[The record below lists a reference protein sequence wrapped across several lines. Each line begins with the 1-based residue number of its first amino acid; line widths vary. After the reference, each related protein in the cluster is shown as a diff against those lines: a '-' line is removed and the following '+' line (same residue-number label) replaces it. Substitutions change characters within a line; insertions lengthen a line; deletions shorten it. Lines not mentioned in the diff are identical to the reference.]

1 MAQDQKTPAPKAH
14 SGQDI
19 ADALGV
25 QGIQLRRYIRSDGT
39 RVGRGRT
46 YKFSTEEAIQIAQG
60 VGPPGGGLRPPTP
73 PGKGRRKG
81 FNSPPGH
88 SSHSIATFT
97 GHSSPAQLNN
107 HP

>member
-19 ADALGV
+19 ANALGV

-60 VGPPGGGLRPPTP
+60 YA
-73 PGKGRRKG
+73 
-81 FNSPPGH
+81 
-88 SSHSIATFT
+88 ATKEKSKELTEAQAKEITALFT
-97 GHSSPAQLNN
+97 EETETEEEQQSEEAAAAKE
-107 HP
+107 

>member
-46 YKFSTEEAIQIAQG
+46 YKFSTEEAIAIAQG
-60 VGPPGGGLRPPTP
+60 YA
-73 PGKGRRKG
+73 
-81 FNSPPGH
+81 
-88 SSHSIATFT
+88 ATKEKSKELT
-97 GHSSPAQLNN
+97 EDQAKEVAQLFAAEETA
-107 HP
+107 PEGE